1 MINFP
6 RPGEETPPP
15 RARPFHPR
23 TGWHPLP
30 SSQPDPPRI
39 APVDAVSWLPGPT
52 PPERVLPSGWR
63 SNGLEVAAFEREF
76 ATYTGSQEAVA
87 VSSGAAAV
95 ELCLRALR
103 LAHGSRVAVSTLAP
117 CSVVQAVLRAGL
129 RPVLLD
135 VAADTGLSTVEQAG
149 EAAHSGPL
157 RALVVVHWAGDQSE
171 VAPLAEAAGVPAGAV
186 VEDVGPAA
194 GGWLDG
200 QRVGAAGAA
209 CFSFYATANLPI
221 GEGGMVATDDPGR
234 AALLRYSR
242 EHGISPAAR
251 RHVRHGHIGP
261 HVLRE
266 GGLQSGLSE
275 QSAAMGRDHLE
286 RLDSRQLR
294 RQRLARRYDERL
306 AQIPDLA
313 IPHRP
318 APGTGEHAWQQ
329 YPVRIERS
337 RAERD
342 AVVRA
347 LAGAGV
353 GTVDPVPPLHRI
365 AFCRDL
371 CELPS
376 TGLPGADA
384 LLDQV
389 VSLPIYP
396 RISDTVVERVSDVL
410 QAALGSRRTA

>member
-6 RPGEETPPP
+6 RPAET
-15 RARPFHPR
+15 
-23 TGWHPLP
+23 T
-30 SSQPDPPRI
+30 PDPPRI
-39 APVDAVSWLPGPT
+39 AAVDPARWTPGT
-52 PPERVLPSGWR
+52 LATERVLPSGWR

-76 ATYTGSQEAVA
+76 SAYLEAGEAVA
-87 VSSGAAAV
+87 VSSGAAAI
-95 ELCLRALR
+95 ELSLRALR
-103 LAHGSRVAVSTLAP
+103 LPHGSRVALSTLAP

-135 VAADTGLSTVEQAG
+135 VAPETGLSTVEQLG
-149 EAAHSGPL
+149 EAARIGPV

-171 VAPLAEAAGVPAGAV
+171 VAPLADAAGVPAHAV
-186 VEDVGPAA
+186 VEDVGPGV
-194 GGWLDG
+194 GGWLEG
-200 QRVGAAGAA
+200 QTVGAAGSA

-221 GEGGMVATDDPGR
+221 GEGGMVATDDAGR

-242 EHGISPAAR
+242 ERGISPAAR

-275 QSAAMGRDHLE
+275 QSAATGRDQLQ
-286 RLDSRQLR
+286 RLVSRQLR
-294 RQRLARRYDERL
+294 RQSLARGYDQRLAGIPGL
-306 AQIPDLA
+306 AL
-313 IPHRP
+313 PHRP
-318 APGTGEHAWQQ
+318 APGTGEHAWQR

-347 LAGAGV
+347 LASAGV
-353 GTVDPVPPLHRI
+353 GTVEPVLPLHRI
-365 AFCRDL
+365 AFCRDV

-376 TGLPGADA
+376 AELSGADA
-384 LLDQV
+384 LVDQL

-396 RISDTVVERVSDVL
+396 RISDVVVDRVSDVL
-410 QAALGSRRTA
+410 EATLGHRRTA